1 MALTLYTIGF
11 NRTSAA
17 RFFGALRLAGVRR
30 LLDVRLH
37 NTSQLAGFAKRD
49 DLAFFVAEL
58 LGGDYQEE
66 PLLAPTEELLTAYR
80 GRKLDWR
87 CYSTAFADLLVDRQ
101 VEHHLPRH
109 LFAGP
114 TALLCS
120 EASADR
126 CHRRLVAEHL
136 ATTWGDLEI
145 VHL

>member
-11 NRTSAA
+11 TRTSAA
-17 RFFGALRLAGVRR
+17 RFFGALGLAGVRR
-30 LLDVRLH
+30 LLDVRLR

-58 LGGDYQEE
+58 LDGEYQQE
-66 PLLAPTEELLTAYR
+66 PLLAPTAELLTAYR
-80 GRKLDWR
+80 GRQLDWPS
-87 CYSTAFADLLVDRQ
+87 YSTAFVNLLVERQ
-101 VEHHLPRH
+101 IEQHLPRH

-126 CHRRLVAEHL
+126 CHRRLAAEHL
-136 ATTWGDLEI
+136 AAIWDDLEI
-145 VHL
+145 IHL